1 MAEKHFVCS
10 AIIKETNT
18 LDVPVLYGV
27 ASHDKI
33 AESHLRGKVRVADN
47 NILDIRYEVPFGLAL
62 HDKVSEA
69 YIHEHSN
76 FISSMYVEPAHTDG
90 LFGKAYNPFKSQLQS
105 SVRVL
110 DYNLLDINFKLI
122 QPPVETLVAGATQD
136 TFIRQSKPT
145 INYGDS
151 QTLAVGRAGD
161 GEYRSFIDIDLT
173 DIINLI
179 NSGMNI
185 TSMDLIINK
194 LPSSDGILYIH
205 ECYSTW
211 YENYLI
217 WLATVN
223 YSENPI
229 FIYEAKGNQVI
240 IDIAEYVDSL
250 IKQGKTK
257 LSLILKSD
265 DFILLNSKESGLPPR
280 IEVRYTDPSWAGE
293 TGECFFG
300 GNATVRTVST
310 KDFYSSYRLR
320 EKSYLFGNAIK
331 RDTNL
336 VEGKAWKNK
345 PYITSSAT
353 PVISDYRPGY
363 VFIKDRKDLAGG
375 AYKNPYLGESRAYIP
390 GRKEL
395 FSSVSIPPDEGIFE
409 RADTAFILKK
419 VWLSDAEVVRSSY
432 FNGFAV
438 VRQDGLLDISS
449 VAYTQQQP
457 TGKAYFRIHNNFTS
471 NAVLRGR
478 HLKDVPSDAEVN
490 VPWVVS
496 SYRLRKS
503 SDNVGFVRIRAF
515 EKKDMPSSVYVT
527 NDYIL
532 SSYRLRKS
540 SDNVGFV
547 RIRVFE
553 KKDMPSSVYVTNDY
567 ILSRYSLRV
576 SKDIYASA
584 FIKQFE
590 NYSIESCVVIPP
602 PSDVISNVVVRRS
615 SDIDFVSGG
624 VKRRSDTTD
633 ILSHVEYSQHKS
645 LISNADLFMVSEIT
659 ATAILRQFDV
669 DDKNS
674 QAFVV
679 GGFYRYHIPSY
690 FFVRQPNAY
699 FSGRAVIHTWARP
712 WRPDVEGGLT
722 FDRKLPRK
730 WRREDFIKEGTY

>member
-27 ASHDKI
+27 ASLDKI
-33 AESHLRGKVRVADN
+33 AESHVLDRQFLINPAYIEHDHTDGLLGSAYNPHKVHLRGKVRVADN

-62 HDKVSEA
+62 HDNVSEA
-69 YIHEHSN
+69 YIHEHSD

-173 DIINLI
+173 DIVNLI

-194 LPSSDGILYIH
+194 LPSTDGILYIH

-217 WLATVN
+217 WLTTVN

-257 LSLILKSD
+257 LSLVLKSD
-265 DFILLNSKESGLPPR
+265 DFILLNSKESGLSPR

-300 GNATVRTVST
+300 GNATVRAVST

-471 NAVLRGR
+471 NAVFRGR

-515 EKKDMPSSVYVT
+515 EKKDV
-527 NDYIL
+527 
-532 SSYRLRKS
+532 
-540 SDNVGFV
+540 
-547 RIRVFE
+547 
-553 KKDMPSSVYVTNDY
+553 PSSVYVTNDY

-633 ILSHVEYSQHKS
+633 VRSYVEYSQHKS
-645 LISNADLFMVSEIT
+645 LISNADLFRVSETT

-679 GGFYRYHIPSY
+679 GGFYRYHVPSY

-699 FSGRAVIHTWARP
+699 LNGRAVIHTWARP

>member
-27 ASHDKI
+27 ASRDKI
-33 AESHLRGKVRVADN
+33 AESHVLDRQFLVNSVCIEHAHTDGLLGSAYNPHKVHLRGKVRVADN

-122 QPPVETLVAGATQD
+122 QPPVETLVVGDTQD

-217 WLATVN
+217 WLTTVN

-300 GNATVRTVST
+300 GNATVRAVST

-320 EKSYLFGNAIK
+320 EKSHLFGNAIK

-395 FSSVSIPPDEGIFE
+395 FSSASIPPDEGIFE

-457 TGKAYFRIHNNFTS
+457 TGKAYFRIHNNLTS

-478 HLKDVPSDAEVN
+478 NLKDVPSDAEVN

-503 SDNVGFVRIRAF
+503 SDNVGFVRIRA
-515 EKKDMPSSVYVT
+515 
-527 NDYIL
+527 
-532 SSYRLRKS
+532 
-540 SDNVGFV
+540 
-547 RIRVFE
+547 FE

-633 ILSHVEYSQHKS
+633 VRSYVEYSQHKS
-645 LISNADLFMVSEIT
+645 LISNADLFRVSEIT

-679 GGFYRYHIPSY
+679 GGFYRYHVPSY

-699 FSGRAVIHTWARP
+699 FNGRAVIHTWARP
-712 WRPDVEGGLT
+712 WRPDVEGELT

-730 WRREDFIKEGTY
+730 WRREDFIEEGTY